1 MPPHIRI
8 RSLARRGSALS
19 RRTLRDGSVGDPFP
33 ALSARLRS
41 LSPYGTQPPPE
52 NVQIPGE
59 LRLVQV
65 LDTYRLLLD
74 AGCNSPL
81 NVQEIEK
88 AMVNEPQQRAADSWT
103 TRRDEKRKRIRSV
116 QPWMRGP
123 ILAPDKV
130 VDALELLIKSGDR
143 VVLEGDNQKQAD
155 FLSRS
160 LVKVDPRKLR
170 DLHLI
175 ISSVSRPEHL
185 TLFELGIAKK
195 VDFCFAGPQSLR
207 LAQLLED
214 GKIEV
219 GAIHTYVELYARLL
233 IDLIPNVALVCAE
246 QADSEGN
253 LYTGPNTEDTPVI
266 VEAAAFHDGIVVAQV
281 NEITGKLPRVDI
293 PASWV
298 DVVVQADRAF
308 ALEPLFTR
316 DPRKIDELQILMGM
330 MVIRGIYQRHGVQ
343 SLNHGIGFD
352 AAAIELL
359 LPTYGESLGLK
370 GKICK
375 HWALNPHPT
384 LIPAIESGWVES
396 VHCFGSE
403 VGMDDYIAARP
414 DIFFTGRDGRLRS
427 NRVLCQLAGQ
437 YAVDAFVGSTLQMDG
452 DANSSTVTKGRLAGF
467 GGAPNMGHDPHGRRH
482 SSPAWLN
489 LVASQSPLARGRK
502 LVVQIV
508 ETFHSGN
515 TPAFV
520 ETLDAVEVGRKAGM
534 PLAPVMIYGD
544 DVSHVVTEEGIAY
557 LYKAEGQEERRRAL
571 AAVAGVSPIGLK
583 AKPAETAALRR
594 RGIVAYPE
602 DISVQRLQASRSL
615 LAARSVEDL
624 VAWSGGLYKP
634 PPRFKSW

>member
-1 MPPHIRI
+1 MTSTTINPNGH
-8 RSLARRGSALS
+8 
-19 RRTLRDGSVGDPFP
+19 TW
-33 ALSARLRS
+33 
-41 LSPYGTQPPPE
+41 Q
-52 NVQIPGE
+52 
-59 LRLVQV
+59 
-65 LDTYRLLLD
+65 
-74 AGCNSPL
+74 
-81 NVQEIEK
+81 EK
-88 AMVNEPQQRAADSWT
+88 AIVNKTQQLTTTSWA
-103 TRRDEKRKRIRSV
+103 TRRDEKRKRIESV

-123 ILAPDKV
+123 ILAPEKII
-130 VDALELLIKSGDR
+130 DALELLLKRGDR

-160 LVKVDPRKLR
+160 LVQVDPKKLQ

-175 ISSVSRPEHL
+175 ISSISRPEHL

-195 VDFCFAGPQSLR
+195 VDFSFAGPQSLR
-207 LAQLLED
+207 LAELLED
-214 GKIEV
+214 NKIEV

-233 IDLIPNVALVCAE
+233 IDLIPDVVLVCAE
-246 QADSEGN
+246 QADEQGN

-266 VEAAAFHDGIVVAQV
+266 VEAAAFHDGIVIAQV
-281 NEITGKLPRVDI
+281 NKITDSLPRVDI
-293 PASWV
+293 PGSWV
-298 DVVVQADRAF
+298 DVVVQADRPF

-316 DPRKIDELQILMGM
+316 DPRKIGDLQILMGM
-330 MVIRGIYQRHGVQ
+330 MVIRGIYERHNVQ

-352 AAAIELL
+352 TAAIELL

-370 GKICK
+370 GKICQ

-384 LIPAIESGWVES
+384 LIPAIESGWVKS

-403 VGMDDYIAARP
+403 VGMDDYVAARP
-414 DIFFTGRDGRLRS
+414 DIFFTGKDGTLRS

-437 YAVDAFVGSTLQMDG
+437 YAIDAFIGSTLQMDG

-482 SSPAWLN
+482 ASPAWLD
-489 LVASQSPLARGRK
+489 LIPAPSPVARGRK
-502 LVVQIV
+502 LVVQVV
-508 ETFHSGN
+508 ETFHSGSS
-515 TPAFV
+515 PAFV
-520 ETLDAVEVGRKAGM
+520 ETLDAVAVGQKAGM
-534 PLAPVMIYGD
+534 PIAPIMIYGD

-583 AKPAETAALRR
+583 AKPAETAALRK

-602 DISVQRLQASRSL
+602 DIGVHRLEANRSL

-624 VAWSGGLYKP
+624 VAWSGGLYNP